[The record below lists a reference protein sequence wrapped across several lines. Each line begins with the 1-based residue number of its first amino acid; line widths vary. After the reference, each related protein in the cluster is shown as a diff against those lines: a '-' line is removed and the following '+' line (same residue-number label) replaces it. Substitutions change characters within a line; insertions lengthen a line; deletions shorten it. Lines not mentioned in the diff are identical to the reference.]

1 MLKFVPGMQVSHFQ
15 LVEKLGAGS
24 TGEVFRAE
32 DIYLRRPVA
41 LKFLTFLENSGQTE
55 RSLQEARICSSFLH
69 PNIAVVYEID
79 WYDQIPFLVMELVEG
94 ETLSRRIR
102 EKKVDPRKAIRYQKQ
117 ILDALS
123 EIHSHGIVHRDL
135 KSSNIL
141 ITHRDQVKIVDFG
154 LAPSTE
160 SGMGTLEFLA
170 PELLRD
176 ESGDAGSDLYSA
188 GVVLFHML
196 AGHPPFERETR
207 AATLAAILQDP
218 VPLLGISEKVD
229 AILQKALAKK
239 PEDRYE
245 TALQFLDDLDKLDSA
260 TIAERSAFRAQRIAV
275 LYMDRAGTG
284 EEAEYLRLGITEDII
299 TDLSKI
305 AGIEVL
311 SKYAVLKFKDKT
323 VEFSDVLQDLQV
335 DYVLHGT
342 VRKEQAQIF
351 VDARLAEAGGIVWSQ
366 SFQRDWSDVFELQD
380 SVAREITEALHV
392 RLTEAERKSIRQR
405 PTHNLR
411 AYEDYLRGRFH
422 YNQATAFDNR
432 VAEEKFTN
440 AIRQDP
446 QFTLALAALADLY
459 VQRYYNWFDRDRM
472 WLKRATEQVERAAAL
487 NDQLPEVHCTRGML
501 LYLSG
506 TYSEAMEEMQKA
518 IRLDPH
524 FALAHDH
531 TGEIFLHTGE
541 LEKAI
546 LAFHTELR
554 INPELIYPYF
564 YLVWIH
570 SLLGDFVIAREI
582 LEKATQR
589 HSRNPLLS
597 VLQGVFASYHAD
609 LAGAEQFLL
618 QAVRNNPNNSFAA
631 GRLAVVYAELGDSDR
646 ALEMVQHA
654 TEEIDPLDHHAA
666 FDRACVLS
674 LSGESQKS
682 LEWLNRAIDLGW
694 RCAHHYRVE
703 RNLSAVRNDPAFT
716 LLLKRL

>member
-24 TGEVFRAE
+24 TGEVFRAD

-41 LKFLTFLENSGQTE
+41 LKFLTFLKDSGQTE
-55 RSLQEARICSSFLH
+55 RSLQEARVCSSFLH
-69 PNIAVVYEID
+69 PNIVVVYEIG
-79 WYDQIPFLVMELVEG
+79 WYDQIPFLVMELVQG
-94 ETLSRRIR
+94 DALSRRIR
-102 EKKVDPRKAIRYQKQ
+102 EKKVDPQKAICYQKQ
-117 ILDALS
+117 ILDALG
-123 EIHSHGIVHRDL
+123 EIHSRGIVHRDL

-141 ITHRDQVKIVDFG
+141 ITSRDQVKIVDFG

-170 PELLRD
+170 PELLRE
-176 ESGDAGSDLYSA
+176 ESGDARSDLYSA

-196 AGHPPFERETR
+196 AGRLPFERETR

-218 VPLLGISEKVD
+218 VPLLGTSEKVD
-229 AILQKALAKK
+229 AILQKALAKN
-239 PEDRYE
+239 PEERFA
-245 TALQFLDDLDKLDSA
+245 TAREFLDDLDKLDSTA
-260 TIAERSAFRAQRIAV
+260 IAKRSAFRAPRIAV

-311 SKYAVLKFKDKT
+311 SKHAVLKFKDRA
-323 VEFSDVLQDLQV
+323 VDLSAVLQDLHV

-342 VRKEQAQIF
+342 VRKEQARIL
-351 VDARLAEAGGIVWSQ
+351 VDARLAETNNIVWSQ
-366 SFQRDWSDVFELQD
+366 SFERDWADVFELQD
-380 SVAREITEALHV
+380 SVARQITEALEV

-405 PTHNLR
+405 PTRNLR
-411 AYEDYLRGRFH
+411 AYEEYLRGRFH
-422 YNQATAFDNR
+422 YNQATASDSR

-446 QFTLALAALADLY
+446 QFALAHAALAELY
-459 VQRYYNWFDRDRM
+459 VQRYYNWFDRDRV
-472 WLKRATEQVERAAAL
+472 WLKRATEQVERAGAL

-506 TYSEAMEEMQKA
+506 NYSEATEEMQKA

-531 TGEIFLHTGE
+531 TGEIFLHTGD

-570 SLLGDFVIAREI
+570 SLLGDFEIARET
-582 LEKATQR
+582 LEKAITR
-589 HSRNPLLS
+589 HSRNPLLP
-597 VLQGVFASYHAD
+597 VLQGVFSSYNAE
-609 LAGAEQFLL
+609 LAGAEEYLL
-618 QAVRNNPNNSFAA
+618 QALRNNPDNSFAA
-631 GRLAVVYAELGDSDR
+631 GRLAVVYAEVGDSDR
-646 ALEMVQHA
+646 ALQMAERA

-674 LSGESQKS
+674 LAGETQTS

-703 RNLSAVRNDPAFT
+703 RNLSAVRSDPGFA

>member
-32 DIYLRRPVA
+32 DVYLRRPVA
-41 LKFLTFLENSGQTE
+41 LKFLTFLENSAQTE
-55 RSLQEARICSSFLH
+55 RSLQEARICASFLH
-69 PNIAVVYEID
+69 PNIAVVYEIG

-102 EKKVDPRKAIRYQKQ
+102 EKKVDPQKAIRYQKQ
-117 ILDALS
+117 ILDALG

-141 ITHRDQVKIVDFG
+141 ITLRDQVKLIDFG

-160 SGMGTLEFLA
+160 FGLGTLEFLA
-170 PELLRD
+170 PELLRE
-176 ESGDAGSDLYSA
+176 ESGDARSDLYSA
-188 GVVLFHML
+188 GTVLFHML
-196 AGHPPFERETR
+196 SGHLPFERETR
-207 AATLAAILQDP
+207 ASTLSAILQDP
-218 VPLLGISEKVD
+218 IPLLGISEKVD
-229 AILQKALAKK
+229 AILQKALTKK
-239 PEDRYE
+239 PEDRFG
-245 TALQFLDDLDKLDSA
+245 TAREFLEDLDKLDSA
-260 TIAERSAFRAQRIAV
+260 GIAERSAFRAPRIAA

-284 EEAEYLRLGITEDII
+284 EEAEYLRMGITEDII

-311 SKYAVLKFKDKT
+311 SKHAVLKFKDKK
-323 VEFSDVLQDLQV
+323 VEFSDVLQNLQV

-342 VRKEQAQIF
+342 VRKEEAQIL
-351 VDARLAEAGGIVWSQ
+351 VDARLVKAGSIVWSQ
-366 SFQRDWSDVFELQD
+366 SFHRDWSDVFELQD

-392 RLTEAERKSIRQR
+392 RLTEVERKSIRER

-422 YNQATAFDNR
+422 YNQATASDNR
-432 VAEEKFTN
+432 VAEEKFAN
-440 AIRQDP
+440 AVRQDP
-446 QFTLALAALADLY
+446 QFAVAHAALADLY
-459 VQRYYNWFDRDRM
+459 VQRYYNWFDRDRV
-472 WLKRATEQVERAAAL
+472 WLKRATEHVERAAAL

-506 TYSEAMEEMQKA
+506 NYSEAMEEMQKA

-531 TGEIFLHTGE
+531 TGEIFLHTGD
-541 LEKAI
+541 LENAI

-570 SLLGDFVIAREI
+570 SLLGDFVIARQV
-582 LEKATQR
+582 LEKAIQR

-597 VLQGVFASYHAD
+597 VLQGVFASYHAEFVS
-609 LAGAEQFLL
+609 AEEYLL
-618 QAVRNNPNNSFAA
+618 HALRNHPDNSFAA

-646 ALEMVQHA
+646 ALEMAQRA

-666 FDRACVLS
+666 FDRACIHS
-674 LSGESQKS
+674 LSGELQNS

-694 RCAHHYRVE
+694 RCAHHYRIE
-703 RNLSAVRNDPAFT
+703 RNLSAVRNDPAFA
-716 LLLKRL
+716 LLLAKL